1 MHHSPLA
8 LDASRPS
15 ALALAVMLSACGG
28 GGGGGH
34 SDESASA
41 SAHFF
46 DSPVEGLEYSSG
58 DLSGETDRNGL
69 FQYRP
74 GTPVTFSVG
83 NIQLGSCTPSG
94 VVSPVNLAAGATH
107 IDDAPR
113 ILNIARFLQTI
124 DVDNTVQNGI
134 RINAATRVAAIGESI
149 DFDLDT
155 AEWGDDPDVLAAID
169 AITTH
174 SLTSASDAWAHLNA
188 WLAAAH
194 AGAYSGEYSGTNDGG
209 IGFGGFGD
217 ISGGWWMSVSNTGT
231 VTLVATQ
238 PGVRFGGQGSIDA
251 DGAFTVQTYYALLD
265 GVIVGADVAGTWTG
279 NNDLEEFAGDMSGT
293 LETGTMPFLDVDHIE
308 DFDGIDG
315 LSIWGE
321 FLDGDGLYEGFF
333 EMLLQE
339 DEHGLHDLTMAS
351 RFLDDPAEEF
361 DTSLY
366 ATSMSNDTFEFSGL
380 CTNGDLI
387 TGVLHSDGTVS
398 GTSEDPDSGEPG
410 GTFTGEIL

>member
-28 GGGGGH
+28 GRGH
-34 SDESASA
+34 SGESATA

-124 DVDNTVQNGI
+124 DADNTVQNGI

-194 AGAYSGEYSGTNDGG
+194 AGAYSGEYSGTNDGA
-209 IGFGGFGD
+209 IGFGGFGE
-217 ISGGWWMSVSNTGT
+217 ISGEWWMSVTNTGT
-231 VTLVATQ
+231 VILVANQ
-238 PGVRFGGQGSIDA
+238 NGVRAGGQGSVDA
-251 DGAFTVQTYYALLD
+251 NGAFTVQTDYAAL
-265 GVIVGADVAGTWTG
+265 VGLVAGTDVTGTWTG
-279 NNDLEEFAGDMSGT
+279 NNDLEGFAGDMSGT
-293 LETGTMPFLDVDHIE
+293 LETGAMPFLDIDHIE

-315 LSIWGE
+315 QSIWGE
-321 FLDGDGLYEGFF
+321 LYDDYGSYEGFF

-361 DTSLY
+361 DASLY
-366 ATSMSNDTFEFSGL
+366 ATSMSIDTFEFSGL
-380 CTNGDLI
+380 CTNGDRI

-398 GTSEDPDSGEPG
+398 GTREDPDSGEPG
-410 GTFTGEIL
+410 GTFTGDIP